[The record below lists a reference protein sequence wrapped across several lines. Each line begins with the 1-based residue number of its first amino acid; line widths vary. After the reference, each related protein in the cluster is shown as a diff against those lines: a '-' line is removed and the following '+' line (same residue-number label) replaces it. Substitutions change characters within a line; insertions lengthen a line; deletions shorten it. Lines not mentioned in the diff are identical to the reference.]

1 MSPKSIDEVFS
12 EKVVLLR
19 DQLVAAQVCLDIW
32 SHLMDRTEELARG
45 LDRYRG
51 FFVPTI
57 LAHQTLFFIKM
68 TIATDAKD
76 VRQPSVYEV
85 LRIVEEVPSL
95 APSLNVASIRARL
108 SPLADVMRR
117 VRRARDRR
125 FAHVDTT
132 KKPPRVELGEYRRL
146 LEELKDCFWVISAA
160 YGITGEPFVFN
171 PAQGQHT
178 SELLMMLQQQNR
190 SSDD

>member
-1 MSPKSIDEVFS
+1 MTWWSSWP
-12 EKVVLLR
+12 
-19 DQLVAAQVCLDIW
+19 AA
-32 SHLMDRTEELARG
+32 LAQA

-68 TIATDAKD
+68 TVATDAKD
-76 VRQPSVYEV
+76 ARQPSVYEV
-85 LRIVEEVPSL
+85 LRLMEEIPTL
-95 APSLNVASIRARL
+95 APGLNVASLQAGL
-108 SPLADVMRR
+108 DPLADIMRR

-146 LEELKDCFWVISAA
+146 LDELKDCFRVISTA
-160 YGITGEPFVFN
+160 YGITGEAFIFN
-171 PAQGQHT
+171 PAEGLHT

-190 SSDD
+190 SSDG

>member
-1 MSPKSIDEVFS
+1 
-12 EKVVLLR
+12 
-19 DQLVAAQVCLDIW
+19 
-32 SHLMDRTEELARG
+32 MDRTEELSRA

-68 TIATDAKD
+68 TVATDAKD
-76 VRQPSVYEV
+76 ARQPSVYEV
-85 LRIVEEVPSL
+85 LRLVEEVPSL
-95 APSLNVASIRARL
+95 APGLNVASLRARL
-108 SPLADVMRR
+108 YPLADVMRR

-146 LEELKDCFWVISAA
+146 LEELKDCFRAISAA
-160 YGITGEPFVFN
+160 YGIAGDPFVFN
-171 PAQGQHT
+171 PEESRHT
-178 SELLMMLQQQNR
+178 SELMMMLQYRNNLM
-190 SSDD
+190 DG